1 VLPLHLV
8 IRSFQ
13 LPYGFRMLDDILEG
27 PDGHVWKQA
36 IEYRTG
42 SARTVELEGNSYM
55 WVPIR
60 PPNIVDDK
68 KRRMGEGR
76 GG

>member
-1 VLPLHLV
+1 
-8 IRSFQ
+8 
-13 LPYGFRMLDDILEG
+13 MLDDILEG

-42 SARTVELEGNSYM
+42 SARTVEFEGNSYM
-55 WVPIR
+55 WFPIR

-76 GG
+76 G